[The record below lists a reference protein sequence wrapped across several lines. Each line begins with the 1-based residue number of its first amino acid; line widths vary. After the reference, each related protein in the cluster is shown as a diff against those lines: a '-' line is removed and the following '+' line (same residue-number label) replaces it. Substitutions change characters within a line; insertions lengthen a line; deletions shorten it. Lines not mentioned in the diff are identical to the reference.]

1 MLVGALWGS
10 GAPGTVM
17 DAILEVSVEVLLEQI
32 PVEREIKAALLGP
45 SLTLPIAAQ
54 VNATGATWLDGQF
67 VAGERAELADEGGEM
82 KACKR
87 MSDVG
92 FDGFAD
98 GDSDVRAGWRETL
111 AREGKLRPAASS
123 VRDLVLGDA
132 ESSFR

>member
-1 MLVGALWGS
+1 MTAEQDKAL
-10 GAPGTVM
+10 
-17 DAILEVSVEVLLEQI
+17 DVLRA
-32 PVEREIKAALLGP
+32 VWR
-45 SLTLPIAAQ
+45 
-54 VNATGATWLDGQF
+54 GQGQT
-67 VAGERAELADEGGEM
+67 AAELADEAGET